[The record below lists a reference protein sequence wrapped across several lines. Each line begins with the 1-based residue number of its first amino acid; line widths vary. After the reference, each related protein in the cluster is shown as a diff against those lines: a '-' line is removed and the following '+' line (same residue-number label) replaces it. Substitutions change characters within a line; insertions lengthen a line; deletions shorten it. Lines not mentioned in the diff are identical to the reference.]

1 VFVRRARIEDV
12 EAIAL
17 IMAAI
22 AQERLIGTEPPVDLE
37 VQARRFREVIEAESP
52 TAAWVLEDAG
62 RVVGSADA
70 HERASGVL
78 YIGMG
83 ILPEA
88 RRRGGGRTFLQAVL
102 EHARSCGAHK
112 LELEVWIDNA
122 RAISVYASAGFE
134 VEGLRRNHYR
144 RRDGQLRKPRTS
156 SARVDQGSQPR
167 AFNG

>member
-1 VFVRRARIEDV
+1 MFVRRARIEDV

-22 AQERLIGTEPPVDLE
+22 AQEGLIGTEPPVDLE

-83 ILPEA
+83 ILLEA

-144 RRDGQLRKPRTS
+144 RRDGQLRSALLMARLLHADEPPR
-156 SARVDQGSQPR
+156 
-167 AFNG
+167 